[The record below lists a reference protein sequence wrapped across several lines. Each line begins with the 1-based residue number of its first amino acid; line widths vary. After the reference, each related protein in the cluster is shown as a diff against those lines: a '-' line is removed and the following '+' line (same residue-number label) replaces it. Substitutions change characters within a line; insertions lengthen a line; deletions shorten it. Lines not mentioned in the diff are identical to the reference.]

1 MNISRRL
8 LAVGLAS
15 MAGVTALV
23 LPAGASPAAGQ
34 GTGSVLVGRGSDTTY
49 EVMKRLGNLYNS
61 APTQEDGVTSENKN
75 GDRVQNRLP
84 QGSSVGI
91 DQLCRQG
98 ESGVPETGFAR
109 SSRGPREG
117 DCENLK
123 FVAFARDGIIPV
135 NFRELPNSPAK
146 GVESLTRAQLR
157 GIFVTCTITNW
168 KQVGGSDGRIIVY
181 TAQEG
186 SGTRATFDDLL
197 VGTLGDGLSGDS
209 SSCIPARYKDGDQSN
224 GERVVFENNVQ
235 PILDA
240 GDAPRAIFYLSFGRF
255 VKLTDTN
262 IAQIA
267 VNGVPATAATIE
279 DQSYPFNRELY
290 NVYYQY
296 TAANTGV
303 DPSVRQ
309 AAERFLGPTGWICK
323 PPSEHTTNPRTGQNY
338 GETIDRIIREE
349 GFVPIDCEVK
359 TT

>member
-15 MAGVTALV
+15 ITGLTALT
-23 LPAGASPAAGQ
+23 LPAGASPDIGQ
-34 GTGSVLVGRGSDTTY
+34 RTGAVLIGRGSDTTF
-49 EVMKRLGNLYNS
+49 EVMRRLGNLYNS
-61 APTQEDGVTSENKN
+61 APTQEDGVTSENKI

-98 ESGVPETGFAR
+98 ESDVPETGFAR

-117 DCENLK
+117 DCPNLK

-146 GVESLTRAQLR
+146 GVENLTRAQLR
-157 GIFVTCTITNW
+157 GIFVDCTITNW
-168 KQVGGSDGRIIVY
+168 KQVGGESAPIIVY

-197 VGTLGDGLSGDS
+197 VGTLGDGLSGNS
-209 SSCIPARYKDGDQSN
+209 ENCIPARYKDGDQSN

-235 PILDA
+235 PILDS

-255 VKLTDTN
+255 VKLADTN

-267 VNGVPATAATIE
+267 VNGVLATAANIE

-290 NVYYQY
+290 NVYYQF

-303 DPSVRQ
+303 SPSVRQ
-309 AAERFLGPTGWICK
+309 AAERFLGASGWICK
-323 PPSEHTTNPRTGQNY
+323 PPSEHASDPRTGQNY
-338 GETIDRIIREE
+338 GEEIDQIIRAE
-349 GFVPIDCEVK
+349 GFVPIDCETK
-359 TT
+359 QT